1 MHTKQHL
8 YLVLELGPRDLF
20 QFFDEQPNGVEEST
34 AKIVMFNLLSVVDQC
49 HSTKIYHRDLK
60 PEVIFSSNLLHASYC
75 LNL

>member
-20 QFFDEQPNGVEEST
+20 QFFDEKPNGVEENT

-49 HSTKIYHRDLK
+49 HSAKIYHRDLN
-60 PEVIFSSNLLHASYC
+60 PEVNFLQIFAC
-75 LNL
+75 FE